1 VGRQGSGRLGKAGRV
16 GCVQAGLGR
25 DRLGKAGRLSQG
37 MNRNGTSS
45 RGQVRLGR
53 YVGSR

>member
-1 VGRQGSGRLGKAGRV
+1 MGLRRAWPGKAGRV
-16 GCVQAGLGR
+16 
-25 DRLGKAGRLSQG
+25 SQG